1 MSPPSAGDDDDDE
14 EEDQNNILAKQK
26 LKMMTPWFGSLRK
39 GVELAES
46 ANYQSVLNISE
57 RTIYPYT
64 SSHYSP

>member
-1 MSPPSAGDDDDDE
+1 MSPPSAGDDDEE

-26 LKMMTPWFGSLRK
+26 LKMMTPWLRSLRK